1 MKFFKV
7 ALVSVIMMIL
17 FSSCGQEHAV
27 KEESDKGNETEQ
39 AATTNEQS
47 DQEMETTDGR
57 NFYITIQDA
66 THATIIITGLTLEEG
81 LFEYVEREMSAVYNG
96 VLYAD
101 RYGIQFSYDP
111 TSENEFQAT
120 VFDTQDSDGIM
131 ENVPQ
136 LTAGFG
142 DNIIVIEAEL
152 PEDGGVD
159 FSALEGIEY
168 RETIWIDSS
177 ITMEVHQDWFTI
189 DDNSSV
195 MPEEYYSYL
204 GESEDKQQAQNDL
217 MAQTAIADS
226 FLQDLYSKGVAADTG
241 NNDLKMVP
249 LTDDYMVYILR
260 TDEGNSQMEYR
271 EYIHVLSFD
280 EKGDLVAHITRI
292 LDQPKSGEATVCMF
306 SRERFLSLQDYKRE
320 PFLADKVVAYE
331 DYIRYTKGM
340 ETQLVY
346 GQASDMKEVFMSK
359 QEITP
364 EMFVFS
370 NESYNE
376 EDFPQISES
385 QVPLV
390 SDDFV
395 IFTGTTDSGT
405 PKTELYFF
413 EDALTSIAQATIYEY
428 DTPEQATAKMQENK
442 SFESNYDVYE
452 TNGKYLYMI
461 STTRSSVNKYP
472 ALYQATYSIPSLSTS
487 QIDEYLDTYLY

>member
-17 FSSCGQEHAV
+17 LSSCGQDQAV
-27 KEESDKGNETEQ
+27 KEQYDKGNETEQ
-39 AATTNEQS
+39 AATNNEET
-47 DQEMETTDGR
+47 DQEVETTDDR

-66 THATIIITGLTLEEG
+66 THATIIITGLTLDEG

-280 EKGDLVAHITRI
+280 EKGDLVAHITRV
-292 LDQPKSGEATVCMF
+292 LDQPKTGEATVCMF

-346 GQASDMKEVFMSK
+346 GQA
-359 QEITP
+359 
-364 EMFVFS
+364 
-370 NESYNE
+370 
-376 EDFPQISES
+376 
-385 QVPLV
+385 
-390 SDDFV
+390 
-395 IFTGTTDSGT
+395 
-405 PKTELYFF
+405 
-413 EDALTSIAQATIYEY
+413 
-428 DTPEQATAKMQENK
+428 
-442 SFESNYDVYE
+442 
-452 TNGKYLYMI
+452 
-461 STTRSSVNKYP
+461 
-472 ALYQATYSIPSLSTS
+472 
-487 QIDEYLDTYLY
+487 